1 MIKRVNGY
9 CPFIDDTHSIYLKIG
24 VLRLSGNIKPQY
36 KILGKSCEYGTENNY
51 PYLKNHTCPL
61 AQSYLLEDDLSQ

>member
-1 MIKRVNGY
+1 MDTVLLLI
-9 CPFIDDTHSIYLKIG
+9 THSIYLEIA

-36 KILGKSCEYGTENNY
+36 KILGKSCEYGTENNC

-61 AQSYLLEDDLSQ
+61 AQSYLLENDLS